1 MPGFEHGYRRAV
13 SEVIIGVITAAILN
27 AFISSGLLD
36 PSFALYFKLLNM
48 LSLIILVIAMPYW
61 GTIYLMGWLFGLIIM
76 AKSGLVG
83 ILDFIIYFGIPL
95 TILIIRLCK
104 KANEF
109 TYSVQ

>member
-1 MPGFEHGYRRAV
+1 MPGFEHGCKRGML
-13 SEVIIGVITAAILN
+13 EVIGEFATAVILN
-27 AFISSGLLD
+27 AFISLGLLD
-36 PSFALYFKLLNM
+36 PSFAFYFKLLNM
-48 LSLIILVIAMPYW
+48 LGLIVLIFAIPYW
-61 GTIYLMGWLFGLIIM
+61 GTIYLMGWLLGLIIM

-95 TILIIRLCK
+95 TILITRLCK